1 MEVSQH
7 DFSLIERAVEECE
20 PLWRA
25 GYDEGV
31 DRDYEAP
38 CITIKQTMLDLMR
51 RAAHDPLIY
60 VGDRVI
66 LRETADHQ
74 ANKLGNAL
82 LGLGTEKGDRVSLIV
97 SNRPEI
103 IYGFMAC
110 YKTGLVAAA
119 FNQRCTSFEICGSIN
134 TVASRV
140 VLIEEEHAHKVLD
153 ALEQGKCPSVEI
165 VVVIGRSGQAGKARA
180 AEEAALGDAA
190 GATVA
195 LAPAAMVAG
204 FPSAATTDSLFGG
217 AVAATRCAGNARVYD
232 YDALI
237 AAASDQEPA
246 VEVLPSDNAIL
257 LFTGGTTGVSKG
269 VCATHGDMVR
279 EIKTMHHWAAPALKT
294 PDPSVLICMPLTH
307 IMGIN
312 YGIHWQIIN
321 GGSCI
326 FSEGVHCDE
335 IIDSFEKYHPT
346 MWAALPTLLHCI
358 SLDERL
364 GSCPY
369 KDLEF
374 VVFGGSFIS
383 FETLSTLQSNTKA
396 CFAESYG
403 MSESFGFV
411 SANPVIT
418 GGKLGSI
425 GLPISGIDM
434 LIVDAT
440 DGLRPCVPGER
451 GEIIFRGQ
459 QIAKGYWNKPEE
471 TAKAMRGGWMYSGDI
486 GYMDEDGFFYIVDR
500 KKDMIVVS
508 GFNVFPK
515 DIDECLMSHPA
526 VADACTIGI
535 PNEHSGQRPKS
546 FVVLKKGASVT
557 EEELRAFCKERLVA
571 YKAPKFIEFIDQIPT
586 TRNRKQDRA
595 LLRRR
600 EAEKNSKSLSI
611 SA

>member
-1 MEVSQH
+1 MSVSQH
-7 DFSLIERAVEECE
+7 DVSLIDQAVEAYE

-25 GYDEGV
+25 SYDEGV
-31 DRDYEAP
+31 ERDFEAP
-38 CITIKQTMLDLMR
+38 CTTIKQTMLDIMQ

-60 VGDRVI
+60 MGDQVI
-66 LRETADHQ
+66 LREAANRQ

-82 LGLGTEKGDRVSLIV
+82 LGLGAEKGDRVSLIV

-140 VLIEEEHAHKVLD
+140 VLIEEENAPKVID
-153 ALEQGKCPSVEI
+153 ALEQGECSSVEV
-165 VVVIGRSGQAGKARA
+165 VVVIGA
-180 AEEAALGDAA
+180 
-190 GATVA
+190 
-195 LAPAAMVAG
+195 APA
-204 FPSAATTDSLFGG
+204 PATIGS
-217 AVAATRCAGNARVYD
+217 AGNAKVYD
-232 YDALI
+232 YDALL
-237 AAASDQEPA
+237 AAASDCEPA

-434 LIVDAT
+434 LIVDAA
-440 DGLRPCVPGER
+440 DGFRPCVPGER

-459 QIAKGYWNKPEE
+459 QIAKSYWNNPEE

-526 VADACTIGI
+526 VADACTIGV

-546 FVVLKKGASVT
+546 FVVLKKGFTAT
-557 EEELRAFCKERLVA
+557 EEELRAYCKERLVA
-571 YKAPKFIEFIDQIPT
+571 YKAPKFIEFIDKIPT

-595 LLRRR
+595 LLRQR
-600 EAEKNSKSLSI
+600 EAEKNSKSVRI

>member
-1 MEVSQH
+1 MDVSQH
-7 DFSLIERAVEECE
+7 DFSLIERAVEEYG
-20 PLWRA
+20 PLWQA
-25 GYDEGV
+25 GYDAGV

-38 CITIKQTMLDLMR
+38 CTTIKQTMLDIMQ
-51 RAAHDPLIY
+51 RAAHKPLIY
-60 VGDRVI
+60 VDDRVI

-82 LGLGTEKGDRVSLIV
+82 IDLGAEKGDRVSLVV

-140 VLIEEEHAHKVLD
+140 VLIEKEHAHKVLD
-153 ALEQGKCPSVEI
+153 ALEQGECPSVEV
-165 VVVIGRSGQAGKARA
+165 VVVIGDGEAGKASA
-180 AEEAALGDAA
+180 AEEAALGDGVGTTAA
-190 GATVA
+190 T
-195 LAPAAMVAG
+195 APAAPAV
-204 FPSAATTDSLFGG
+204 PAAIGS
-217 AVAATRCAGNARVYD
+217 VGNAKVYD
-232 YDALI
+232 YDALL
-237 AAASDQEPA
+237 AAASDCEPA

-279 EIKTMHHWAAPALKT
+279 EIKTMHHWAAPALET

-383 FETLSTLQSNTKA
+383 FETLSTLQANTKA

-411 SANPVIT
+411 SANPVIS

-440 DGLRPCVPGER
+440 DGLRPCAPGER

-459 QIAKGYWNKPEE
+459 QIAKGYWNNPEE

-486 GYMDEDGFFYIVDR
+486 GYMDKDGFFYIVDR

-526 VADACTIGI
+526 VADACTIGV

-546 FVVLKKGASVT
+546 FVVLKKGASAT
-557 EEELRAFCKERLVA
+557 EEELRAYCKKRLVA

-600 EAEKNSKSLSI
+600 EAEKNSKSLPI